1 MAAMI
6 IETLSPKGG
15 VSVSGID
22 MARLSPEESAQLSAA
37 FEEHG
42 LLVIRGQNL
51 TKQQL
56 LAATEPFGGPYL
68 NPPAEN
74 CDPDVPG
81 VSEIRTRGPNGE
93 IIHRDDDELLGETG
107 WHTDHAYLATLNR
120 GKLLYAVDVPEE
132 RGGTGF
138 IDGFATY
145 DALPDA
151 TKRRVEGLHVIQS
164 WNHAQ
169 AVIQKNKAYR
179 DKGETVLADNR
190 FADMAYPLVITH
202 PHSGKK
208 ALNCPPLWAS
218 GIVEL
223 PGEEG
228 RALVAELIGH
238 LTAEKFVHWHRY
250 RPGDIAAWDN
260 WRYLHSAEG
269 TPGRCV
275 RRIWSVVIRGGKV
288 TGSEIGRREAEAVGG

>member
-1 MAAMI
+1 MNI
-6 IETLSPKGG
+6 QPLSPKGG
-15 VSVSGID
+15 VSISGVD
-22 MARLSPEESAQLSAA
+22 MTRLSPGEAEQLSAA

-42 LLVIRGQNL
+42 LLVIRDQKL

-56 LAATEPFGGPYL
+56 VAATEPFGGPDL
-68 NPPAEN
+68 SPPAEN

-93 IIHRDDDELLGETG
+93 IIHEDDDALLGETG
-107 WHTDHAYLATLNR
+107 WHTDHAYIPKPNR
-120 GKLLYAVDVPEE
+120 GKLLYAVEVPEE

-145 DALPDA
+145 DALSDA
-151 TKRRVEGLHVIQS
+151 MKRRIGGLHVIQS
-164 WNHAQ
+164 WRHAQ
-169 AVIQKNKAYR
+169 AVIARNKAFR
-179 DKGETVLADNR
+179 DKGDTMLADDR
-190 FADMAYPLVITH
+190 FADMAYPLVFEH
-202 PHSGKK
+202 PNSGRK
-208 ALNCPPLWAS
+208 ALNCPPLWAA

-228 RALVAELIGH
+228 KALVAELVEHI
-238 LTAEKFVHWHRY
+238 TSDEFAYWHRY
-250 RPGDIAAWDN
+250 RVGDIACWDN

-275 RRIWSVVIRGGKV
+275 RRLWSVVIQGGPV
-288 TGSEIGRREAEAVGG
+288 IGRNIGKREAEAVEA

>member
-1 MAAMI
+1 M
-6 IETLSPKGG
+6 
-15 VSVSGID
+15 
-22 MARLSPEESAQLSAA
+22 
-37 FEEHG
+37 
-42 LLVIRGQNL
+42 
-51 TKQQL
+51 
-56 LAATEPFGGPYL
+56 AATEPFGGPDL

-93 IIHRDDDELLGETG
+93 IIHEDDDALLGETG
-107 WHTDHAYLATLNR
+107 WHTDHAYIPKPNR
-120 GKLLYAVDVPEE
+120 GKLLYAVEVPEE

-138 IDGFATY
+138 IDGFVTY
-145 DALPDA
+145 DAL
-151 TKRRVEGLHVIQS
+151 S
-164 WNHAQ
+164 
-169 AVIQKNKAYR
+169 
-179 DKGETVLADNR
+179 GETMLADNR

-238 LTAEKFVHWHRY
+238 LTVEKFVYWHRY

-288 TGSEIGRREAEAVGG
+288 TGREIGRSESEPVGV

>member
-1 MAAMI
+1 MI
-6 IETLSPKGG
+6 IEPLSSRGG
-15 VSVSGID
+15 VAVSGID
-22 MARLSPEESAQLSAA
+22 MSEPLAPQDASRLTDA
-37 FEEHG
+37 FERHG
-42 LLVIRGQNL
+42 LLVIRGQTL
-51 TKQQL
+51 TKRQL
-56 LAATEPFGGPYL
+56 LAATEPFGGPDL

-81 VSEIRTRGPNGE
+81 VSEVRTRGPNGE
-93 IIHRDDDELLGETG
+93 VIHDDDDALLGETG
-107 WHTDHAYLATLNR
+107 WHTDHAYIAKPNR
-120 GKLLYAVDVPEE
+120 GKLLYAVEVPAE

-145 DALPDA
+145 AALPEA
-151 TKRRVEGLHVIQS
+151 TRRRIDGLHVVQS

-169 AVIQKNKAYR
+169 ATIQKNQAYR

-190 FADMAYPLVITH
+190 FADMAYPLVVTH
-202 PHSGKK
+202 PHSGRK
-208 ALNCPPLWAS
+208 ALNCPPLWAA

-228 RALVAELIGH
+228 RELVAELIAH
-238 LTAEKFVHWHRY
+238 LTGEQFVYWHRY
-250 RPGDIAAWDN
+250 LPGDIAAWDN

-275 RRIWSVVIRGGKV
+275 RRLWSVVIRGGPV
-288 TGSEIGRREAEAVGG
+288 MGREIGRREAEAVRA

>member
-1 MAAMI
+1 MI
-6 IETLSPKGG
+6 IEPLSPKGG
-15 VSVSGID
+15 AAVSGID
-22 MARLSPEESAQLSAA
+22 LSKPISPELSSRLSAA

-56 LAATEPFGGPYL
+56 VAATEPFGGPDL

-93 IIHRDDDELLGETG
+93 IIHEDDDALLGETG
-107 WHTDHAYLATLNR
+107 WHSDHAYIPKPNR
-120 GKLLYAVDVPEE
+120 GKLLYAVEVPVE

-145 DALPDA
+145 DALSDEM
-151 TKRRVEGLHVIQS
+151 KQRIEGLHVIQS

-169 AVIQKNKAYR
+169 ATIQKNKAFR
-179 DKGETVLADNR
+179 DKGETMLADNR
-190 FADMAYPLVITH
+190 FADMAYPLVLTH
-202 PHSGKK
+202 PNSRRK
-208 ALNCPPLWAS
+208 ALNCPPLWAA
-218 GIVEL
+218 GIVEM
-223 PGEEG
+223 PGDDG
-228 RALVAELIGH
+228 RALVDELVAHI
-238 LTAEKFVHWHRY
+238 TRPEFVYWHRY
-250 RPGDIAAWDN
+250 SPGDIAAWDN

-275 RRIWSVVIRGGKV
+275 RRLWSVVIRGGPV
-288 TGSEIGRREAEAVGG
+288 LGRELGKPRAEAVGAG

>member
-1 MAAMI
+1 MRF
-6 IETLSPKGG
+6 EPLSPKGG
-15 VSVSGID
+15 VAVSGID
-22 MARLSPEESAQLSAA
+22 LSQPLIPAVSNQLRDA

-42 LLVIRGQNL
+42 LLVIRGQKL

-56 LAATEPFGGPYL
+56 VAATEPFGGPDL
-68 NPPAEN
+68 SPPAEN

-93 IIHRDDDELLGETG
+93 IIHEDDDALLGETG
-107 WHTDHAYLATLNR
+107 WHTDHAYIPKPNR
-120 GKLLYAVDVPEE
+120 GKLLYAVEVPEE

-145 DALPDA
+145 AALSGEM
-151 TKRRVEGLHVIQS
+151 KERIEGLHVIQS

-169 AVIQKNKAYR
+169 ATINKNKAYR
-179 DKGETVLADNR
+179 DKGETMLADNR
-190 FADMAYPLVITH
+190 FADMAYPLVVTH
-202 PHSGKK
+202 PHSGRK
-208 ALNCPPLWAS
+208 ALNCPPLWAA

-223 PGEEG
+223 PGAEG
-228 RALVAELIGH
+228 KALVAELIEH
-238 LTAEKFVHWHRY
+238 LTGEEFVYWHRY

-260 WRYLHSAEG
+260 WRYIHSAEG

-275 RRIWSVVIRGGKV
+275 RRLWSVVVQGGPV
-288 TGSEIGRREAEAVGG
+288 IGREIGRRETEMAGA